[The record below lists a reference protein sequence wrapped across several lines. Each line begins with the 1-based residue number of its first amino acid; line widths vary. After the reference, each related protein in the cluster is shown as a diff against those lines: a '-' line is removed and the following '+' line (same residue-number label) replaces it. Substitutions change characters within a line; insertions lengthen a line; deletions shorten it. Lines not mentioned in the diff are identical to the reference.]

1 MPEIYPILVSALHN
15 KTISGKAKN
24 KFYRCIHIDEHCI
37 IFSGNE
43 KSGKAMIPTEV
54 AIEWIEAFMDER
66 VYDHFTGKERVKIIG
81 QDSKWSNYCH
91 GFTSHMGAIVRAYFE
106 NTPQK

>member
-1 MPEIYPILVSALHN
+1 MSEIYPILVSALHN

-24 KFYRCIHIDEHCI
+24 KFYSCIHIDEHCI

-54 AIEWIEAFMDER
+54 AVEWIEAFLEER
-66 VYDHFTGKERVKIIG
+66 VYDNYTGKERVKIIG
-81 QDSKWSNYCH
+81 RDSKWSNHCH
-91 GFTSHMGAIVRAYFE
+91 GFTSHMDAIVRAYFASIL
-106 NTPQK
+106 QK